1 MNANTILEHKMKK
14 NVPDLRAGQVVRVH
28 ERIVEGGKERIQVFE
43 GLVLSVRGGRGLNGT
58 FTVRKMGAGN
68 VGVERTFVLHM
79 PTLTKVEVLRQ
90 EKVRR
95 AKLYFIREQVNKKTK
110 KRRATEKNVIFDL
123 APQEEVEE
131 EVSEE
136 IPAEEGVEEMPVE
149 EQATEEAPQEETT
162 EEAPVA
168 EEAEE
173 KKE

>member
-1 MNANTILEHKMKK
+1 MKK

-43 GLVLSVRGGRGLNGT
+43 GLVLSVRGGSGLNGT

-95 AKLYFIREQVNKKTK
+95 AKLYFVREQVNKKTK

-123 APQEEVEE
+123 APQEEEVAE

-136 IPAEEGVEEMPVE
+136 IPAGEGAEEAPAE
-149 EQATEEAPQEETT
+149 EQVTEAAPQEEAT
-162 EEAPVA
+162 EAPAA

>member
-1 MNANTILEHKMKK
+1 MNANTILEHKMKN

-43 GLVLSVRGGRGLNGT
+43 GLVLSVRGGKGLNGT

-95 AKLYFIREQVNKKTK
+95 AKLYFVREQVNKKTK

-123 APQEEVEE
+123 APQEEAVEE
-131 EVSEE
+131 ASEE
-136 IPAEEGVEEMPVE
+136 IPAEEG
-149 EQATEEAPQEETT
+149 AEEAPAEEQVTEETPQEEAT
-162 EEAPVA
+162 EAPAA

>member
-95 AKLYFIREQVNKKTK
+95 AKLYFVREQVNKKTK

>member
-1 MNANTILEHKMKK
+1 MKK

-95 AKLYFIREQVNKKTK
+95 AKLYFVREQVNKKTK